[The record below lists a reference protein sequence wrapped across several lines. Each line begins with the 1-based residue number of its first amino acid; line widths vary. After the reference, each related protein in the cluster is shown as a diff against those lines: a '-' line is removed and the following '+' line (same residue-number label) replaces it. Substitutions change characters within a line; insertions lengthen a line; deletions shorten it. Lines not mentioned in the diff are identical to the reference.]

1 MTIDRESIAAA
12 MGEALAPLVLKNA
25 TVLNVYTGELLES
38 DVAIRDGIILGV
50 GRYQG
55 EREVDISGRYLV
67 PGFLNA
73 HMHIESSM
81 TTPARLAGEILPWGT
96 TTVIADPHEV
106 ANVSG
111 LTGIEYFLDEAEGLP
126 LHIYIMLPS
135 CVPCT
140 PFETSGAVLGAEE
153 LLRLKGR
160 EGVLGL
166 GEMMDYVGVVQC
178 DEGVHRKLAAFRDG
192 IIDGHAPLLTG
203 NAVQAYRLSG
213 IATDHECSRE
223 DEVLEKLRAGFYLLV
238 REGSAAKNLEAIL
251 RAVQKN
257 GLGYDRLAFCTDDKH
272 LEDISREGH
281 ISHNIRRAIGF
292 GVPAVQAYRMATLNP
307 AQIYG
312 LRQLGAIAPGCRAD
326 LVVLDDLE
334 RVKIHSV
341 YCGGKLV
348 SERGSAVRLTGAPCP
363 AALLDTVKVA
373 PVNEQD
379 LRLPLG
385 RNPTPVIGL
394 IPGQIGTSCLLEEVG
409 QEGDCF
415 QADRVYQKIAV
426 VERHHASG
434 RVGVGIV
441 KGFSVHGAIATT
453 VAHDSHNL
461 IVIGDNDRDMLCAIR
476 ELCRCEGGYTL
487 VQDGRVVDTLPL
499 PICGLISDEE
509 PAAIKERIADMTLE
523 AHRMGVPEGFEPFI
537 TMSFLALPVIPEIRI
552 TDKGVFDSLHYRF
565 IKN

>member
-55 EREVDISGRYLV
+55 EREVDLSGRYLV
-67 PGFLNA
+67 PGFLDA

-192 IIDGHAPLLTG
+192 IIDGHAPLLRG

-223 DEVLEKLRAGFYLLV
+223 DEVLEKLRAGFYVLV

-341 YCGGKLV
+341 YCVGKLV

-509 PAAIKERIADMTLE
+509 PAAVKERIADMTLE

-537 TMSFLALPVIPEIRI
+537 TMSFLALPVIPDIRI